1 MTPARPPLQFHF
13 DFISP
18 YGWFAARRIDGIAA
32 RHGRT
37 VEWSS
42 MLLGVSVMK
51 VMGLK
56 PLMDTPL
63 KGAYAGRDVQ
73 RHARRLG
80 LELARAPEA
89 PPMNPLTCGRA
100 FQWLRKHQPEQ
111 AVPLALAWMDAY
123 WLEGKDFSTPGSL
136 AGVDLPA
143 GVDAQ
148 ALADGAASP
157 EAAALLREAVDRS
170 LKAGV
175 FGSPTVIVDGEMF
188 WGVDRLEDVDA
199 WLETGG
205 W

>member
-1 MTPARPPLQFHF
+1 MSPTKPPLQFYF

-18 YGWFAARRIDGIAA
+18 YGYFAARRINGIAA

-63 KGAYAGRDVQ
+63 KGDYAGKDVL

-80 LELARAPEA
+80 LKPARAPEA

-100 FQWLRKHQPEQ
+100 FQWMLKYHPEQ

-123 WLEGKDFSTPGSL
+123 WLEGKDFSAPGSL
-136 AGVDLPA
+136 AGVDLPD
-143 GVDAQ
+143 GVDAK
-148 ALADGAASP
+148 ALVEGAASP
-157 EAAALLREAVDRS
+157 EAAALLREAVERS
-170 LKAGV
+170 LNAGV
-175 FGSPTVIVDGEMF
+175 FGSPTVVVDGEMF
-188 WGVDRLEDVDA
+188 WGVDRLEEVDA
-199 WLETGG
+199 WLASGG